1 MQPIDRRLISLQWQ
15 LNIATIVFSA
25 VAIGL
30 AFADQRLLAQ
40 IGLVLVALCFL
51 GSVVVAIYRYQ
62 RNKVRRDEILSQF
75 AQDRNLKLEELFDE
89 ARREKNLP
97 PDSQDRTGF
106 NAIVKAGQERIDA
119 LEGKNKP
126 KDGDKKGGRK

>member
-1 MQPIDRRLISLQWQ
+1 MHPTDRRLSSLQWQ
-15 LNIATIVFSA
+15 LNLATGIFSA
-25 VAIGL
+25 IAIGL
-30 AFADQRLLAQ
+30 AFADQRGLAQ

-51 GSVVVAIYRYQ
+51 GSVAVAILRYQ
-62 RNKVRRDEILSQF
+62 RNKVRRDEILAQF
-75 AQDRNLKLEELFDE
+75 EKERNVKLEELFDE